1 MLEGGA
7 QLVGRDG
14 AKRRVYGVRQYIVRK
29 HKNMKRI
36 IAILTAALLGMSLAG
51 AQNAILAKIEKT
63 NQGVGSVECDFSRTK
78 TLPATGKV
86 IKDGGVLWYTAPDR
100 LNMTYDHPKEALVI
114 NGNMM
119 FVKRAGKPSTF
130 DTSKNTLMKGLRDVL
145 LNCIAGKVET
155 VIKDHDATFTVKEVK
170 DYYNITMTP
179 RNPGVLG
186 YSRIALTYRKADC
199 VMLRMET
206 VEVGG
211 ITEVIKLE
219 DVRYLDK
226 EDASKFVLP
235 RK

>member
-1 MLEGGA
+1 
-7 QLVGRDG
+7 
-14 AKRRVYGVRQYIVRK
+14 
-29 HKNMKRI
+29 MKKL
-36 IAILTAALLGMSLAG
+36 IAILSAALLGAGIAG
-51 AQNAILAKIEKT
+51 AQNAVLAKIEKM

-86 IKDGGVLWYTAPDR
+86 IKDGGTLWYTTPDK
-100 LNMTYDHPKEALVI
+100 LNMTYDNPKETLVI

-119 FVKRAGKPSTF
+119 FLRKAGKPSTF
-130 DTSKNTLMKGLRDVL
+130 DTSKNALMKGVRDVL
-145 LNCIAGKVET
+145 LNCIAGKVEQ
-155 VIKDHDATFTVKEVK
+155 VVKDHDATITIKEVK
-170 DYYNITMTP
+170 DYYNITMEP

-186 YSRIALTYRKADC
+186 YSRIALTYRKSDC

-219 DVRYLDK
+219 DVRYLPK

-235 RK
+235 KK